1 MDVVA
6 LTREL
11 GAAVQQDE
19 RYKKFVAAKEA
30 SEKDTEVKAMMA
42 KIDELR
48 TAYQAEAM
56 NPTPDETV
64 LGKLDQDF
72 QQLYTNL
79 MVNDTMQAYEE
90 ARQELDGMMNY
101 LMQIL
106 YLCVN
111 GEDPATCE
119 PQAEHDCG
127 GECSHCAGC

>member
-6 LTREL
+6 LTRQL
-11 GAAVQQDE
+11 GAAIQEDE
-19 RYKKFVAAKEA
+19 RYKKLVSTREA
-30 SEKDTEVKAMMA
+30 SEKDAQVMEMMK

-48 TAYQAEAM
+48 TTYQAEAM
-56 NPTPDETV
+56 SASPDETV
-64 LGKLDQDF
+64 LQKLDGDF
-72 QQLYTNL
+72 QNIYTNL
-79 MVNDTMQAYEE
+79 MMNDSMQAYEE
-90 ARQELDGMMNY
+90 ARQELDKMMNY

-119 PQAEHDCG
+119 PQEEHDCG

>member
-6 LTREL
+6 LTRQL
-11 GAAVQQDE
+11 GAAVQEDE

-30 SEKDTEVKAMMA
+30 SEASAEVKDMMA

-48 TAYQAEAM
+48 VAYQAEAM
-56 NPTPDETV
+56 NLEPDETV
-64 LGKLDQDF
+64 LAKFDQDF
-72 QQLYTNL
+72 QQLYAAL
-79 MVNDTMQAYEE
+79 MVNDTMQAYEQ

-119 PQAEHDCG
+119 PQEEHECG